1 MPPSSPDTALRA
13 AILTALADAPDGLS
27 LPKLC
32 KRLGVRMSV
41 LLRTLAWM
49 GEAPIGATSGE
60 GLVRVEAR
68 GDLSIATLVVNGNRY
83 QTIPTDY

>member
-1 MPPSSPDTALRA
+1 MPPSSPDPALRA
-13 AILTALADAPDGLS
+13 AILAALADAPDGVS

-41 LLRTLAWM
+41 LLRALAWL
-49 GEAPIGATSGE
+49 GEDAIGSTRGE

-68 GDLSIATLVVNGNRY
+68 GALSVALRVRGDDGSATG
-83 QTIPTDY
+83 